1 MSTSDDVIP
10 GNMGL
15 WDQNL
20 ALKWVQANIADYGG
34 DPNKVTK
41 FVLNLNTY
49 SNFQIIMTSEILLN
63 LRWQF
68 LVKVLDRWV
77 SHSIFCLLKAK
88 ASSMLP
94 SAKVGL
100 LLLFLSPLIIAKS
113 FIQGN
118 LFFSFF
124 LFISIVEGNA
134 FLLAY
139 LLKEHSKAIKKI
151 YNKNLFQNYGSKI
164 GM

>member
-1 MSTSDDVIP
+1 
-10 GNMGL
+10 
-15 WDQNL
+15 
-20 ALKWVQANIADYGG
+20 
-34 DPNKVTK
+34 
-41 FVLNLNTY
+41 
-49 SNFQIIMTSEILLN
+49 
-63 LRWQF
+63 
-68 LVKVLDRWV
+68 
-77 SHSIFCLLKAK
+77 
-88 ASSMLP
+88 MLP